1 MIPMNKVQPFM
12 PSQDI
17 IDYVAQITGGKA
29 IHAFSLVK
37 YQLALEKTMQY
48 VFGDAFICED
58 NETAKRVAFDPR
70 VRMRCV
76 TLEGDVYNP
85 QGVLSGGSTPDNGTE
100 LLKKVKELFRLE
112 EELRYVDHKL

>member
-1 MIPMNKVQPFM
+1 V
-12 PSQDI
+12 
-17 IDYVAQITGGKA
+17 
-29 IHAFSLVK
+29 HAVSLVK

-85 QGVLSGGSTPDNGTE
+85 
-100 LLKKVKELFRLE
+100 
-112 EELRYVDHKL
+112 